1 MNNKLKS
8 AAEIMLGLVL
18 GLGIAYTA
26 ALLVG
31 TSLDVVFNR

>member
-18 GLGIAYTA
+18 GLGIAYGT
-26 ALLVG
+26 ALLLG
-31 TSLDVVFNR
+31 TSLDVIFNK